1 MITDKDLQF
10 IKTSRVS
17 IRYFILKMWGLTPQ
31 PVKPEFAK
39 FITTALPSDI
49 RGHMFGPFIK
59 GKHYTW
65 QQNLIL
71 IAIEK
76 AATGRGPNRIS
87 VRSGH
92 GIGKSTVMSWAI
104 LWFLFCWKDAQVPC
118 TAPSTEQ
125 MHDIL
130 WKEVA
135 RWMKLMPLHFAA
147 KYEWQADH
155 IRMVESPET
164 WFARAKTARK
174 ETPEALAG
182 VHGDHVMFEID
193 EGSGVAEEVFN
204 TAEGALTSG
213 NILVLM
219 FSNPTRLIG
228 YFFDSHHTD
237 SAAWQCLGF
246 DSEESPIVDKQFV
259 ARIVA
264 KHGIDSDE
272 YKIRVKGIFPLE
284 DGVDDQGYVP
294 LLVEAD
300 LRASTK
306 RDLNGRIKFGI
317 DPAGDGDDEAAGIGR
332 DHFRAKTLFLEKRS
346 TPKSI
351 ASSALDCMRPLEIP
365 GYDTWV
371 DNFGEGANVAQEIAL
386 SDMENPIRVNGVNVG
401 QDAEDKE
408 MFFDKRAEIAWRM
421 RTWIKAGGEFVDLD
435 KWKEELLSLRYRRTA
450 GKISK
455 IQLMPK
461 KIMKKLL
468 LNRGKSPN
476 RVDGLMLTFWE
487 DDDFTKKPTNQP
499 RKEHQPLTIFG
510 G

>member
-10 IKTSRVS
+10 IKTSRAS

-31 PVKPEFAK
+31 VKGK
-39 FITTALPSDI
+39 
-49 RGHMFGPFIK
+49 PFIK

-65 QQNLIL
+65 QQNEIL
-71 IAIEK
+71 LAIE
-76 AATGRGPNRIS
+76 AAVTGRKPNRIS
-87 VRSGH
+87 GKSGH
-92 GIGKSTVMSWAI
+92 GIGKSTVMAWAI

-135 RWMKLMPLHFAA
+135 RWIKLMPPHVRN
-147 KYEWQADH
+147 KYEWQNDH

-182 VHGDHVMFEID
+182 VHGDHVMFVID

-219 FSNPTRLIG
+219 FSNPTRLVG

-237 SAAWQCLGF
+237 SAAWQTLTF
-246 DSEESPIVDKQFV
+246 DSEESPIVDQKFV
-259 ARIVA
+259 DRIIA
-264 KHGIDSDE
+264 KHGKDSDE
-272 YKIRVKGIFPLE
+272 YKIRVSGIFPQE

-300 LRASTK
+300 LRPATN
-306 RDLNGRIKFGI
+306 RDLKGRIKFGG
-317 DPAGDGDDEAAGIGR
+317 DPAGDGDDEAAGVGR
-332 DHFRAKTLFLEKRS
+332 DHFRAKVLFLEKRS

-351 ASSALDCMRPLEIP
+351 ASGMIDVMKPLDIAGE
-365 GYDTWV
+365 DTWI
-371 DNFGEGANVAQEIAL
+371 DNFGEGANVSQEIAL
-386 SDMENPIRVNGVNVG
+386 YDLENPIRVNGVNMG
-401 QDAEDKE
+401 DNATDSETY
-408 MFFDKRAEIAWRM
+408 FDKRAETAWRM
-421 RTWIKAGGEFVDLD
+421 RTWIKAGGEIVDLD
-435 KWKEELLSLRYRRTA
+435 KWKDELLSLRYRRTA

-461 KIMKKLL
+461 RVMKKLL

-476 RVDGLMLTFWE
+476 KTDALMLTFYE
-487 DDDFTKKPTNQP
+487 DDDYQAKQKPAPKPQ
-499 RKEHQPLTIFG
+499 REQASIYG

>member
-1 MITDKDLQF
+1 MITSKDIQF

-17 IRYFILKMWGLTPQ
+17 IRYFILKMWKLTPQ

-39 FITTALPSDI
+39 FVETAPSDQI
-49 RGHMFGPFIK
+49 RAHMFLPFIK

-71 IAIEK
+71 KAIE
-76 AATGRGPNRIS
+76 AAVTGRGPRRIS
-87 VRSGH
+87 GKSGH
-92 GIGKSTVMSWAI
+92 GIGKSTVMAWAI

-130 WKEVA
+130 WKEVS
-135 RWMKLMPLHFAA
+135 RWIKQMPAHFAA
-147 KYEWQADH
+147 KYEWQNDH

-182 VHGDHVMFEID
+182 VHGDHVMFIID

-213 NILVLM
+213 DILVIM

-228 YFFDSHHTD
+228 YFYESHHLD
-237 SAAWQCLGF
+237 AAAWQTLSF
-246 DSEESPIVDKQFV
+246 DSEESPIVDPNYV
-259 ARIVA
+259 ARIIE
-264 KHGIDSDE
+264 KHGKDSDE
-272 YKIRVKGIFPLE
+272 YNIRVRGVFPQE
-284 DGVDDQGYVP
+284 DGVDDQGFVP

-300 LRASTK
+300 LRPAVN
-306 RDLNGRIKFGI
+306 RDLSGRIKFGG
-317 DPAGDGDDEAAGIGR
+317 DPAGDGDDEATGIGR
-332 DHFRAKTLFLEKRS
+332 DNFKAKCLFIEKRS
-346 TPKSI
+346 TPKTI
-351 ASSALDCMRPLEIP
+351 AKGMIEPMLSLGIVGE
-365 GYDTWV
+365 DTWI
-371 DNFGEGANVAQEIAL
+371 DNFGVGANVAQEIAL
-386 SDMENPIRVNGVNVG
+386 YDPNNPIRVNGVNMG
-401 QDAEDKE
+401 EEAEDKE
-408 MFFDKRAEIAWRM
+408 LYFDKRAETAWRM
-421 RTWIKAGGEFVDLD
+421 RTWIKAGGEIVDLD
-435 KWKEELLSLRYRRTA
+435 KWKEELLSLRYRRTP

-461 KIMKKLL
+461 LTMKKLG

-476 RVDGLMLTFWE
+476 RVDGLMLTFYEE
-487 DDDFTKKPTNQP
+487 DDFNHRQP
-499 RKEHQPLTIFG
+499 ARTPKQHEPATQYG